1 MANTVG
7 SNVLEFLSSRMT
19 LAMATVDE
27 NGAPNASYAPF
38 VKRTPWLY
46 VYTSARSKRTQNLTE
61 TTRASVTSAPRQCRL
76 LQASEGTLD
85 HGSIWPLSFSSHPSS
100 SRSLFR
106 YSYVGWDQ
114 LTTF

>member
-27 NGAPNASYAPF
+27 NGAPNASYAAF

-61 TTRASVTSAPRQCRL
+61 TTRASLMFIGP
-76 LQASEGTLD
+76 E
-85 HGSIWPLSFSSHPSS
+85 IMPPSP
-100 SRSLFR
+100 
-106 YSYVGWDQ
+106 G
-114 LTTF
+114 